1 MSMHADSMAERAILV
16 VDDDTEM
23 RALLVEVLYR
33 EGYLV
38 EEAAN
43 GAQAMSRLRSQPFA
57 AIVMDK
63 NQPGLG
69 GLYLLPGIRMICP
82 ETPVIVITTL
92 SDAAAYA
99 GALKGGALEYL
110 FKPFRMEELLGALR
124 RALPPVEG
132 SASSSHA

>member
-1 MSMHADSMAERAILV
+1 MAERAILV

-23 RALLVEVLYR
+23 RALLVEVLHR

-43 GAQAMSRLRSQPFA
+43 GAQATSRLRGQRFA

-63 NQPGLG
+63 NLPGLG
-69 GLYLLPGIRMICP
+69 GLYLLQGIRMVCP
-82 ETPVIVITTL
+82 ETPVIVITTF
-92 SDAAAYA
+92 SDSAAYA
-99 GALKGGALEYL
+99 GALRGGALEYL
-110 FKPFRMEELLGALR
+110 FKPFRMEDLLDALR

-132 SASSSHA
+132 SDSAAHASGEGR